1 MKTDSLRDVFVGGVG
16 MIKFGRYPEENVATL
31 GSQAVQ
37 LALADGGMQ
46 LSDVQ
51 MMAAGCLYQTNMI
64 GQKILKEV
72 GMTGIPVYNVANACA
87 TGSTA
92 FREAYFA
99 VGSGAYDIAL
109 AVGVEQMGKRGLLG
123 GIVGDPAY
131 SPEGVMGTGTM
142 PGVFGMAGLEHSRMH
157 GTTVEQ
163 FAQVSV
169 KNHEHAMANPLSQYQ
184 VRVSL
189 DDVLNARMVAY
200 PNTLYMC
207 CPTGDGAAA
216 AVVMSKEKAKQ
227 FGSELIKVAASAL
240 TTDPYTDRVLTFPDV
255 NTMTVNAAK
264 EAYDQSGL
272 APEDLNS
279 VELHDCFATAE
290 VLHYENLQ
298 LAPVGEAG
306 RWIDEKLTD
315 LSGPQGDPRWTP
327 VNTSGGLLSKGHPI
341 GATGVANICEI
352 TWQLRGQAGDRQV
365 PNHKAGMA
373 HTIGLG
379 SACAVHI
386 LTK

>member
-1 MKTDSLRDVFVGGVG
+1 
-16 MIKFGRYPEENVATL
+16 
-31 GSQAVQ
+31 
-37 LALADGGMQ
+37 
-46 LSDVQ
+46 
-51 MMAAGCLYQTNMI
+51 
-64 GQKILKEV
+64 
-72 GMTGIPVYNVANACA
+72 
-87 TGSTA
+87 
-92 FREAYFA
+92 
-99 VGSGAYDIAL
+99 
-109 AVGVEQMGKRGLLG
+109 
-123 GIVGDPAY
+123 
-131 SPEGVMGTGTM
+131 
-142 PGVFGMAGLEHSRMH
+142 
-157 GTTVEQ
+157 
-163 FAQVSV
+163 
-169 KNHEHAMANPLSQYQ
+169 
-184 VRVSL
+184 
-189 DDVLNARMVAY
+189 
-200 PNTLYMC
+200 
-207 CPTGDGAAA
+207 
-216 AVVMSKEKAKQ
+216 MSKEKAKQ
-227 FGSELIKVAASAL
+227 FSTELIKVAASAL

-264 EAYDQSGL
+264 EAYEQAGI
-272 APEDLNS
+272 APVDLNS

-298 LAPVGEAG
+298 LAPEGEAG